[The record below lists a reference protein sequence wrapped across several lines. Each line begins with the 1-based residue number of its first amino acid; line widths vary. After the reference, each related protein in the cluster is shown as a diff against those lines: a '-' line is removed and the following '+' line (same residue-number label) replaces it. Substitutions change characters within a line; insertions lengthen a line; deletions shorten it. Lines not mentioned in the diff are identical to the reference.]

1 MTSHPWRRCLASVR
15 WSVNK
20 CDRQGPRT
28 PADLERKWN
37 FAKMAKAADI
47 ADDAKHTAEAAAKTA
62 SDTAK
67 RVDSPEFKQELVTA
81 VIEALPR
88 YEGEVEPL

>member
-1 MTSHPWRRCLASVR
+1 M
-15 WSVNK
+15 NK

-37 FAKMAKAADI
+37 FAKLAKAAD
-47 ADDAKHTAEAAAKTA
+47 TAEAAKRTADAAAKTA

-67 RVDSPEFKQELVTA
+67 RVDSPEFKQELVTG
-81 VIEALPR
+81 VIAALPR
-88 YEGEVEPL
+88 YEGEVELL

>member
-1 MTSHPWRRCLASVR
+1 MPSHPWKRCPASVR

-37 FAKMAKAADI
+37 FARMAKSAD
-47 ADDAKHTAEAAAKTA
+47 TAEEAKRIAKGAAKTA
-62 SDTAK
+62 SDTDQ

-81 VIEALPR
+81 VIAALPR
-88 YEGEVEPL
+88 YEGEVELL